1 MIVTNRPMKA
11 ISFPSGE
18 TSNLAVLCSEPEVLV
33 RQGTYSISLFPLI
46 KLVICNHLNTLAR
59 QHVVDEE
66 VWVELGAHDEL
77 VAARGESCRLDR
89 EVLEVYGLDLGV
101 LLAVNLGQGH
111 VTLLTGNW
119 LG

>member
-1 MIVTNRPMKA
+1 ML
-11 ISFPSGE
+11 ISPD
-18 TSNLAVLCSEPEVLV
+18 
-33 RQGTYSISLFPLI
+33 QISYM
-46 KLVICNHLNTLAR
+46 ICNHLNTLAR

-66 VWVELGAHDEL
+66 VWVELGAHDKL
-77 VAARGESCRLDR
+77 VAARGEARRLDR
-89 EVLEVYGLDLGV
+89 EVLEVDGLDLGV

>member
-1 MIVTNRPMKA
+1 MIC
-11 ISFPSGE
+11 
-18 TSNLAVLCSEPEVLV
+18 L
-33 RQGTYSISLFPLI
+33 
-46 KLVICNHLNTLAR
+46 HLNTLTR

-66 VWVELGAHDEL
+66 VWVELGAHDKL
-77 VAARGESCRLDR
+77 IAARGEACRLDW
-89 EVLEVYGLDLGV
+89 EVLEVDGLDLGV